1 MPVGTK
7 TRSKLTHNG
16 PTISQIEKGFVNA
29 VVEFKVKFQNDIEE
43 DELIRESFAYNSIKA
58 SDAKAANPH
67 VHSIWEK
74 VMNFIPCECGV
85 YIPLSKFERG
95 QSVDVKFTD

>member
-43 DELIRESFAYNSIKA
+43 GAIST
-58 SDAKAANPH
+58 
-67 VHSIWEK
+67 
-74 VMNFIPCECGV
+74 
-85 YIPLSKFERG
+85 
-95 QSVDVKFTD
+95 VDT